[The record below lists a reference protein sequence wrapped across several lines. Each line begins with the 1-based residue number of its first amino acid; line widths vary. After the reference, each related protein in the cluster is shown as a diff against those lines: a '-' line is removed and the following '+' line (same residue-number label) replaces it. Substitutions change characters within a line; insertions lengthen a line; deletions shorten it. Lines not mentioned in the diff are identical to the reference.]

1 MGDSDFEVD
10 WSAPEEEEQHTE
22 TQTETKRR
30 TILKPSPHI
39 VAKVEAQK
47 RRSQMCIR
55 IRTTPAKWKTLTAF
69 DEYVWRTLKKAMAK
83 VEGPR
88 DGISRHA

>member
-47 RRSQMCIR
+47 RRSQRLIR
-55 IRTTPAKWKTLTAF
+55 VQTAPGKWKTLTAF
-69 DEYVWRTLKKAMAK
+69 DEYVWRTLKKAMA
-83 VEGPR
+83 
-88 DGISRHA
+88 SRAGGA